1 MDRINSTK
9 MCFGCGSENPVGL
22 HLDIES
28 GGGLAASEWTV
39 TENYVGWDNMLH
51 GGILSLIAD
60 EVMGH
65 VVDLKREKIVSLFDG
80 LRGKWIVAALAEILE
95 VVFGEVVLYR
105 QQLVAGSRCAALRC
119 RQRGA
124 ERAAAQDVG
133 CDCGLRRGRRA
144 SSGQVSCRDEARR
157 GGADHRAARPQQ
169 PGAEPGI

>member
-65 VVDLKREKIVSLFDG
+65 VVDLKREKIVT
-80 LRGKWIVAALAEILE
+80 AHLE
-95 VVFGEVVLYR
+95 VGHTRLTVRRHPQSSLR
-105 QQLVAGSRCAALRC
+105 HCLSRP
-119 RQRGA
+119 
-124 ERAAAQDVG
+124 
-133 CDCGLRRGRRA
+133 CDFSTC
-144 SSGQVSCRDEARR
+144 
-157 GGADHRAARPQQ
+157 
-169 PGAEPGI
+169 

>member
-65 VVDLKREKIVSLFDG
+65 VVDLKREKIVT
-80 LRGKWIVAALAEILE
+80 AHLE
-95 VVFGEVVLYR
+95 VDFIVPIRLGDT
-105 QQLVAGSRCAALRC
+105 LRC
-119 RQRGA
+119 EAKVCSTGHRSVRTEALITVNGKT
-124 ERAAAQDVG
+124 AAKSTGVYVNIA
-133 CDCGLRRGRRA
+133 
-144 SSGQVSCRDEARR
+144 
-157 GGADHRAARPQQ
+157 
-169 PGAEPGI
+169 